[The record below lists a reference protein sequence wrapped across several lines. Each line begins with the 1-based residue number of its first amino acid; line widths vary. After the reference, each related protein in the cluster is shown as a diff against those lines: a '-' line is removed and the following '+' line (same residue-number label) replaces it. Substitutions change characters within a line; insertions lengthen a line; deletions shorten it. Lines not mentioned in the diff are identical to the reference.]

1 MGVAPGGRAPAV
13 PRITAERLFLR
24 TGPRYHAAMHPWS
37 IAWLA
42 AVGALAACRSTDPG
56 LPPARVVDL
65 PWADTAVDRAVR
77 VARDAFERGEPVAA
91 LGMLDAA
98 LAGHPRDVD
107 ALRLRQDILRQRGRR
122 GLLLHEARAA
132 VAARPDDG
140 LAHYLLAR
148 VIDDPVAK
156 LRGFQ
161 QAALLARD
169 SLWPWLGL
177 AHTLRETDL
186 DAALAIYARLYAASD
201 RHPLVGIAYAA
212 TLREAHRHD
221 AAARVYEALRGD
233 ERLPGVGDLGLAQT
247 AIARDD
253 RATAWAALLQA
264 LRVRPFDPGVQA
276 LVHGWLE
283 TSAGADQS
291 AQVLDVLREDPERFA
306 QFGAHAGAPLLAALL
321 FERGQPLAARA
332 VLEAQLAT
340 APSPALRRVLRRLL
354 LSVGDVDGFV
364 ARLRVDVPRAVV
376 DREQNQLRG
385 RWLSLL
391 DGPWC
396 HGPALATPERAEALL
411 SALRDV
417 GWLAEVELLA
427 DAAGLRWPDREAV
440 FAALRDEARRELAFE
455 AGLRR
460 LLYQGYQARDTAD
473 LATVV
478 ERLRSLSQRVLGR
491 DVVGEPERYTV
502 PLVGELLDP
511 FTGELAEHLARYNRH
526 LVLGRRS
533 GGVAEGLLVTR
544 LSVAELPQ
552 DGPLPLPARCF
563 EVIGIDRDVKA
574 LAGVLGGDLAG
585 VALLNHFLI
594 DYDAVAD
601 WAQGIADRRRIA
613 RADGLALMRDPLP
626 AEAGGDP
633 LDAAWRLSV
642 AAPVADTDLAA
653 AVLDMIAL
661 HERQHLVDS
670 YYYLPIEA
678 NLWRGLGLLF
688 GFGFSPAAIEA
699 EMERRAELAA
709 LVHSAHTEL
718 VLAHIVDFAGE
729 PPLDSPHHR
738 GFRALA
744 QQLREQLVADG
755 VPAAAAAPSR
765 WHELDRAVLRAAGER
780 LLHQLPR

>member
-13 PRITAERLFLR
+13 PRIAADRLFLR
-24 TGPRYHAAMHPWS
+24 GRPRYHAAMRPRS
-37 IAWLA
+37 IALLA
-42 AVGALAACRSTDPG
+42 VASLLVACRSTDPG
-56 LPPARVVDL
+56 LPPARIVDL
-65 PWADTAVDRAVR
+65 PWGDGPVDRAVR

-91 LGMLDAA
+91 LGMLDAV
-98 LAGHPRDVD
+98 LAEHPRDVD

-122 GLLLHEARAA
+122 GVLLCEAQAA
-132 VAARPDDG
+132 LAARPDDG
-140 LAHYLLAR
+140 LAHYLAAR
-148 VIDDPVAK
+148 ITDDPVAK

-161 QAALLARD
+161 QAALLARE

-177 AHTLRETDL
+177 AHTVRQTDV
-186 DAALAIYARLYAASD
+186 DQALAIYERLYAASD

-212 TLREAHRHD
+212 ALRDARRFD
-221 AAARVYEALRGD
+221 AAARVYDALRGD

-264 LRVRPFDPGVQA
+264 LRTRPFDPGVQA

-283 TSAGADQS
+283 TSAGADQ
-291 AQVLDVLREDPERFA
+291 AEQVLDVLREDPKRFV
-306 QFGAHAGAPLLAALL
+306 QFGSHAGAPVLAALL
-321 FERGQPLAARA
+321 AERGQPLAARSL
-332 VLEAQLAT
+332 LERQLET

-354 LSVGDVDGFV
+354 LSVGDVDAFV
-364 ARLRVDVPRAVV
+364 VRMRADVPRAVV
-376 DREQNQLRG
+376 EREQNQLRG

-391 DGPWC
+391 DGPWRD
-396 HGPALATPERAEALL
+396 GPALATPERAEALL
-411 SALRDV
+411 VALRDV

-427 DAAGLRWPDREAV
+427 EVALARWPGRAPA

-478 ERLRSLSQRVLGR
+478 ERLRGLSQRVLGR
-491 DVVGEPERYTV
+491 DVVGRPERYTV

-511 FTGELAEHLARYNRH
+511 FTGELADHLARYNRH

-552 DGPLPLPARCF
+552 GGPLPLPARCF
-563 EVIGIDRDVKA
+563 GVIGIDRDVKA

-585 VALLNHFLI
+585 VALLNHFLL
-594 DYDAVAD
+594 DYDAVVD
-601 WAQGIADRRRIA
+601 WAQGIADRRRVA
-613 RADGLALMRDPLP
+613 RADGLALLKDPLP
-626 AEAGGDP
+626 ADAAGDP
-633 LDAAWRLSV
+633 LDVAWRLSIQS
-642 AAPVADTDLAA
+642 PVADADLDA
-653 AVLDMIAL
+653 AVLEMIGL

-670 YYYLPIEA
+670 HYYLPIEA

-688 GFGFSPAAIEA
+688 GFAFSPAAIEA

-709 LVHSAHTEL
+709 LVHSQHTGL
-718 VLAHIVDFAGE
+718 VLAHIVDFVGE

-738 GFRALA
+738 GFGALA
-744 QQLREQLVADG
+744 AQLRAELVAGG
-755 VPAAAAAPSR
+755 VPAEQAVPSR
-765 WHELDRAVLRAAGER
+765 WHTLDGAQLRAAARR
-780 LLHQLPR
+780 LLEHLPR